1 MSDTNVRLVLSDI
14 TMAAIQAEAT
24 RAHLKHIRE
33 AIAAA
38 EQQQQPAPLPH
49 GIALAALECIRQA
62 YEPGTM
68 AHDTAHKAL
77 DDTETAREPRPAP
90 ELAAAMAE
98 SRRYREALEQVAG
111 HHDSRV
117 GVVRVI
123 AKIAKRALEAK

>member
-1 MSDTNVRLVLSDI
+1 MSAATPYTSAELEAAA
-14 TMAAIQAEAT
+14 AAIGSAQNANDDEPERFEAYNLAT
-24 RAHLKHIRE
+24 AALTAAHQVR
-33 AIAAA
+33 AAA
-38 EQQQQPAPLPH
+38 EQ
-49 GIALAALECIRQA
+49 
-62 YEPGTM
+62 
-68 AHDTAHKAL
+68 
-77 DDTETAREPRPAP
+77 PAP